1 MSRAASEHAADP
13 ASTLNTLSMLT
24 PSQTVGPYLHIGL
37 DWLNTTELAAP
48 GVSGERIVIQGRLLD
63 ADRAPIP
70 DGMIEIWQANSHG
83 RYAHPEDTRSLPLDE
98 GFIGFGRTP
107 TDANGGFRFSTI
119 KPGSV
124 PAADGQPQAPHL
136 MVSVF
141 ARGLLKQLV
150 TRIYLPEDD
159 HAADPVLLLVP
170 AQRRGSLIAHAVDGQ
185 PGVFEWNILLGGDA
199 NETVF
204 FDL

>member
-1 MSRAASEHAADP
+1 MKTTNP
-13 ASTLNTLSMLT
+13 GLT

-37 DWLNTTELAAP
+37 DWLITTELAAAD
-48 GVSGERIVIQGRLLD
+48 VAGERIVIQGRLLD
-63 ADRAPIP
+63 AEGAPVP

-83 RYAHPEDTRSLPLDE
+83 RYAHPEDQRDLPLE
-98 GFIGFGRTP
+98 KNFHGFGRTP

-124 PAADGQPQAPHL
+124 PAANGQMQAPHI

-150 TRIYLPEDD
+150 TRIYFSGDD
-159 HAADPVLLLVP
+159 HANDPVMAQVP
-170 AQRRGSLIAHAVDGQ
+170 ASRRASLIAQ
-185 PGVFEWNILLGGDA
+185 PGNQGVLEWNIVLGGGEH
-199 NETVF
+199 ETVF

>member
-1 MSRAASEHAADP
+1 MSQP
-13 ASTLNTLSMLT
+13 STLNMT

-37 DWLNTTELAAP
+37 DWLNTTELAPA
-48 GVSGERIVIQGRLLD
+48 GVAGERIVIQGRLLD
-63 ADRAPIP
+63 ADGQVVP

-83 RYAHPEDTRSLPLDE
+83 KYAHPEDTRALPLDT
-98 GFIGFGRTP
+98 GFSGFGRTA
-107 TDANGGFRFSTI
+107 TDIDGGFRFSTI

-124 PAADGQPQAPHL
+124 PAANGQLQAPHIL
-136 MVSVF
+136 VNVF

-150 TRIYLPEDD
+150 TRIYFSGDD
-159 HAADPVLLLVP
+159 HASDPVMQQIP
-170 AQRRGSLIAHAVDGQ
+170 AARRATLIAAPSAQ
-185 PGVFEWNILLGGDA
+185 SGVLEWNIVIGGTT

>member
-1 MSRAASEHAADP
+1 MKTTNP
-13 ASTLNTLSMLT
+13 GLT

-37 DWLNTTELAAP
+37 DWLITTELAGP
-48 GVSGERIVIQGRLLD
+48 DGSGISGERIVIQGRLLD
-63 ADRAPIP
+63 ADGTPVP
-70 DGMIEIWQANSHG
+70 DGMIEIWQANAHG
-83 RYAHPEDTRSLPLDE
+83 RYAHPEDQRDLPLE
-98 GFIGFGRTP
+98 KNFHGFGRTP

-119 KPGSV
+119 KPGRV
-124 PAADGQPQAPHL
+124 PAANGQMQAPHI

-150 TRIYLPEDD
+150 TRIYFSGDD
-159 HAADPVLLLVP
+159 HANDPVMALVP
-170 AQRRGSLIAHAVDGQ
+170 ASRRASLIAQ
-185 PGVFEWNILLGGDA
+185 PGNQDVLEWNIVLGGGA

>member
-1 MSRAASEHAADP
+1 MKTTNP
-13 ASTLNTLSMLT
+13 GLT

-37 DWLNTTELAAP
+37 DWLIATELAGP
-48 GVSGERIVIQGRLLD
+48 DVSGISGERIVIQGRLLD
-63 ADRAPIP
+63 ADGTPVP
-70 DGMIEIWQANSHG
+70 DGMIEIWQANAHG
-83 RYAHPEDTRSLPLDE
+83 RYAHPEDQRDLPLE
-98 GFIGFGRTP
+98 KNFHGFGRTP

-119 KPGSV
+119 KPGRV
-124 PAADGQPQAPHL
+124 PAANGQMQAPHI

-150 TRIYLPEDD
+150 TRIYFSGDD
-159 HAADPVLLLVP
+159 HANDPVMALVP
-170 AQRRGSLIAHAVDGQ
+170 ASRRASLIAQ
-185 PGVFEWNILLGGDA
+185 PGNQDVLEWNIVLGGGA

>member
-1 MSRAASEHAADP
+1 MKTATPETPEITSAIASG
-13 ASTLNTLSMLT
+13 LT

-37 DWLNTTELAAP
+37 DWLNTTELAGPDVA
-48 GVSGERIVIQGRLLD
+48 GERIVIQGRLFD
-63 ADRAPIP
+63 AEGTPVP

-83 RYAHPEDTRSLPLDE
+83 RYAHPADQRDLPLDKA
-98 GFIGFGRTP
+98 FMGFGRTP
-107 TDANGGFRFSTI
+107 TDATGGFRFSSI

-124 PAADGQPQAPHL
+124 PAANGVAQAPHI

-150 TRIYLPEDD
+150 TRIYFPGDD
-159 HAADPVLLLVP
+159 HATDPVLATVP
-170 AQRRGSLIAHAVDGQ
+170 SSRRATLIARPVSGQ
-185 PGVFEWNILLGGDA
+185 QGVLEWNIVLGGSEH
-199 NETVF
+199 ETVF